1 MATKNVTFDPDA
13 GVPKGVNLTM
23 YGGSD
28 FEVNLVVNTT
38 SNAAFDLTNYSGSA
52 AMSKSVAVGAT
63 LGITSSFTVG
73 FTSAYDGKLKI
84 SLGAVNTTSNTAF
97 DLTNY
102 SGSAAMSKSVAVGAT
117 LGITSS
123 FTVGFTSAYDGKLK
137 ISLGAVNT
145 RATAEGRYVYDVLLK
160 HEVGGGSTVHPLI
173 SGNILVVNP
182 VSSAP

>member
-73 FTSAYDGKLKI
+73 FTSAYDGKFKI
-84 SLGAVNTTSNTAF
+84 SLGSTDTRN
-97 DLTNY
+97 
-102 SGSAAMSKSVAVGAT
+102 
-117 LGITSS
+117 
-123 FTVGFTSAYDGKLK
+123 LK
-137 ISLGAVNT
+137 
-145 RATAEGRYVYDVLLK
+145 EGRYIYNVL
-160 HEVGGGSTVHPLI
+160 VSSGSTI
-173 SGNILVVNP
+173 YSIANGNVLVIAGI
-182 VSSAP
+182 SSAP

>member
-38 SNAAFDLTNYSGSA
+38 SN
-52 AMSKSVAVGAT
+52 
-63 LGITSSFTVG
+63 
-73 FTSAYDGKLKI
+73 
-84 SLGAVNTTSNTAF
+84 TAF

-117 LGITSS
+117 LGITSA

-137 ISLGAVNT
+137 VSLGATNT

-160 HEVGGGSTVHPLI
+160 HEVGGGSTIHPLI
-173 SGNILVVNP
+173 SGNILVINP

>member
-1 MATKNVTFDPDA
+1 MATKNITFDPDS

-28 FEVNLVVNTT
+28 FETNFIVNTT
-38 SNAAFDLTNYSGSA
+38 SNS
-52 AMSKSVAVGAT
+52 
-63 LGITSSFTVG
+63 
-73 FTSAYDGKLKI
+73 
-84 SLGAVNTTSNTAF
+84 AF

-145 RATAEGRYVYDVLLK
+145 RATSEGRYVYDVLLK
-160 HEVGGGSTVHPLI
+160 HEVGGGSTIHPLI

>member
-1 MATKNVTFDPDA
+1 MATKNITFDPDA

-28 FEVNLVVNTT
+28 FEVNLV
-38 SNAAFDLTNYSGSA
+38 
-52 AMSKSVAVGAT
+52 
-63 LGITSSFTVG
+63 
-73 FTSAYDGKLKI
+73 
-84 SLGAVNTTSNTAF
+84 VNTTSNTAF

-117 LGITSS
+117 LGITSA

-137 ISLGAVNT
+137 VSLGATNT

-160 HEVGGGSTVHPLI
+160 HEVGGGSTIHPLI
-173 SGNILVVNP
+173 SGNILVINP

>member
-1 MATKNVTFDPDA
+1 MSTKNVTFDPDS
-13 GVPKGVNLTM
+13 GVPRGVNLTM

-28 FEVNLVVNTT
+28 FEANFVVNTT
-38 SNAAFDLTNYSGSA
+38 SNSAFDLTNYSGSA

-73 FTSAYDGKLKI
+73 FTSAYDGK
-84 SLGAVNTTSNTAF
+84 F
-97 DLTNY
+97 
-102 SGSAAMSKSVAVGAT
+102 
-117 LGITSS
+117 
-123 FTVGFTSAYDGKLK
+123 K

-145 RATAEGRYVYDVLLK
+145 RATSEGRYVYDVLLK

>member
-38 SNAAFDLTNYSGSA
+38 SN
-52 AMSKSVAVGAT
+52 
-63 LGITSSFTVG
+63 
-73 FTSAYDGKLKI
+73 
-84 SLGAVNTTSNTAF
+84 TAF

-117 LGITSS
+117 L
-123 FTVGFTSAYDGKLK
+123 
-137 ISLGAVNT
+137 
-145 RATAEGRYVYDVLLK
+145 VLRHLYCW
-160 HEVGGGSTVHPLI
+160 I
-173 SGNILVVNP
+173 Y
-182 VSSAP
+182 

>member
-28 FEVNLVVNTT
+28 FETNFVVNTT

-84 SLGAVNTTSNTAF
+84 SLGAVNT
-97 DLTNY
+97 
-102 SGSAAMSKSVAVGAT
+102 
-117 LGITSS
+117 
-123 FTVGFTSAYDGKLK
+123 
-137 ISLGAVNT
+137 
-145 RATAEGRYVYDVLLK
+145 RATSEGRYVYDVL
-160 HEVGGGSTVHPLI
+160 VTTGSATYPLVRGNVNVFNTI
-173 SGNILVVNP
+173 S
-182 VSSAP
+182 S

>member
-28 FEVNLVVNTT
+28 FETNFVINTT

-73 FTSAYDGKLKI
+73 FTSAYDGK
-84 SLGAVNTTSNTAF
+84 F
-97 DLTNY
+97 
-102 SGSAAMSKSVAVGAT
+102 
-117 LGITSS
+117 
-123 FTVGFTSAYDGKLK
+123 K

-145 RATAEGRYVYDVLLK
+145 RATSEGRYVYDVLLK

-173 SGNILVVNP
+173 SGNILVINP